1 MIADSQENVR
11 KALISFVVERVLLD
25 VGKLAL
31 DDVGDRL
38 YKKHQCYFS
47 DCYEHPEYLKEIL
60 YEIFGDGCHS
70 ITAKIQKRLADLQE
84 EKPIAGFLKVLCS

>member
-1 MIADSQENVR
+1 MTADSQENVR

-31 DDVGDRL
+31 DDVEDRL
-38 YKKHQCYFS
+38 YKKYQCYFS
-47 DCYEHPEYLKEIL
+47 DCYEHPEYLRDIL
-60 YEIFGDGCHS
+60 YEIFGDGCNS

>member
-1 MIADSQENVR
+1 MTGDSQENIR
-11 KALISFVVERVLLD
+11 KALISFVIERVLLD

-38 YKKHQCYFS
+38 YKKYQRYFS

-60 YEIFGDGCHS
+60 YEIFGDGCRS

>member
-1 MIADSQENVR
+1 LTGDSQENIR
-11 KALISFVVERVLLD
+11 KALISFVIERVLLD

-38 YKKHQCYFS
+38 YKKYQCYFS

-60 YEIFGDGCHS
+60 YEIFGDGYRS
-70 ITAKIQKRLADLQE
+70 ITTKIQKRLADLQE
-84 EKPIAGFLKVLCS
+84 EEPIIGFLKVLCS